1 MMKTL
6 TSLRKK
12 KKRTKVSPYWFLVDW
27 KIIPFIFIERP
38 AHTSC
43 TESAIHPAAG
53 GCRLSLCSKPE
64 EGGRPSS
71 NKWFRLVFVPLSEA
85 SAFQPPSDLE
95 LLPIQFGSPVWML
108 SWSPGLSFLPQ
119 GFITGLLRKRFYHIL
134 PCGPFL
140 GVKLLILVE
149 KELSNKPQTDQGKP
163 GSLTV
168 GIPDLC
174 S

>member
-1 MMKTL
+1 
-6 TSLRKK
+6 
-12 KKRTKVSPYWFLVDW
+12 
-27 KIIPFIFIERP
+27 
-38 AHTSC
+38 
-43 TESAIHPAAG
+43 
-53 GCRLSLCSKPE
+53 
-64 EGGRPSS
+64 
-71 NKWFRLVFVPLSEA
+71 
-85 SAFQPPSDLE
+85 
-95 LLPIQFGSPVWML
+95 ML

-174 S
+174 SQLPTNTPDSCWYLFHPLGLNCSDAAFGGNQDGNISWHLGNPPGWGSLSALGLSHKESLWSFSQILSLMQENSLRR